1 VVILKQLKNKI
12 MKKIL
17 ITGALGHIGSK
28 LIHSIKPGEFGEVCL
43 IDNMLTQRYV
53 SLFNLPKN
61 VNFKF
66 YEDDIL
72 KADIGVLLEGVGS
85 VIHLAAITDAAG
97 SFNRR
102 DEIEKVNYDG
112 TKRIAEA
119 CIDTATKLLFPSTT
133 SVYGSQSTQV
143 DERCPIEELQPQS
156 PYAEYKLKSEQMLQ
170 EMGKNQ
176 GLQFVTCRFGTIF
189 GTSIGMRFHTAVNK
203 FCWQAVMGQPLT
215 VWKTAMDQKR
225 PYLGVDD
232 AVQAI
237 KFIIEK
243 DLFDGEIYNIVSSNN
258 TVRNIV
264 DSIRES
270 ESDVKIKLVESEI
283 MNQLSYNVSR
293 SKFRNVGFKTESILH
308 SSIQDT
314 IELLNGLI
322 AVKSLG
328 KRR

>member
-1 VVILKQLKNKI
+1 MKN
-12 MKKIL
+12 IL

-43 IDNMLTQRYV
+43 IDNMLTQRYA
-53 SLFNLPKN
+53 SLFNLPKD

-72 KADIGVLLEGVGS
+72 KADLGILLEGVDF

-119 CIDTATKLLFPSTT
+119 CIETGTKLLFPSTT
-133 SVYGSQSTQV
+133 SVYGSQSKQV
-143 DERCPIEELQPQS
+143 DERCPIKELRPQS

-170 EMGKNQ
+170 EMGKYK
-176 GLQFVTCRFGTIF
+176 GLRFGTYRFGTIF

-215 VWKTAMDQKR
+215 VWKTAMEQKR
-225 PYLGVDD
+225 PYLGVSD
-232 AVQAI
+232 AVESI
-237 KFIIEK
+237 KFIIEHE
-243 DLFDGEIYNIVSSNN
+243 LFDGEIYNIVSSNN
-258 TVRNIV
+258 TVRDIV
-264 DSIRES
+264 DVIR
-270 ESDVKIKLVESEI
+270 KLVPTLKVELVDSEI
-283 MNQLSYNVSR
+283 MNQLSYEVLSEKIEKL
-293 SKFRNVGFKTESILH
+293 KFS
-308 SSIQDT
+308 T
-314 IELLNGLI
+314 INLIDDGISETIDLLKNT
-322 AVKSLG
+322 KQN
-328 KRR
+328 